1 MLELLLSQAWVMV
14 KGGGIGF
21 LVAAPVGPIAMLCIR
36 TTLERGRL
44 PGVSAGLGAA
54 VADTIFA
61 AIGAYGIS
69 LVGTLLAAGE
79 SWLKLAG
86 GLILVA
92 FGIHLGRKRP
102 EVADAESREVPTGLL
117 ADFAMTLVLT
127 LANPVTILSFV
138 GLFAGVSGLRGFEL
152 NTIPALLIGVF
163 IGSAAWWLILSG
175 IVGLIRHRIDAAT
188 MLWINRGS
196 GTAIIAFGLFTVIEP
211 LQAFAEPLVARLM
224 TQ

>member
-1 MLELLLSQAWVMV
+1 MLEWLLSQVWVMAR
-14 KGGGIGF
+14 GGGVGF

-44 PGVSAGLGAA
+44 AGLSAGLGAA

-61 AIGAYGIS
+61 AIGAYGLSFI
-69 LVGTLLAAGE
+69 GTLLEAGE
-79 SWLKLAG
+79 SWLKLIG
-86 GLILVA
+86 GMVLVA
-92 FGIHLGRKRP
+92 LGVHLGRKKP
-102 EVADAESREVPTGLL
+102 DVGDADKREVPKGLM
-117 ADFAMTLVLT
+117 ADFSLTLVLT
-127 LANPVTILSFV
+127 LANPMTILSFV
-138 GLFAGVSGLRGFEL
+138 GLFAGVSGLKGFEF

-175 IVGLIRHRIDAAT
+175 VVGLIRHRIDSAT

-196 GTAIIAFGLFTVIEP
+196 GAAIVAFGLFTLIEP
-211 LQAFAEPLVARLM
+211 LQAFAAPLVARLM